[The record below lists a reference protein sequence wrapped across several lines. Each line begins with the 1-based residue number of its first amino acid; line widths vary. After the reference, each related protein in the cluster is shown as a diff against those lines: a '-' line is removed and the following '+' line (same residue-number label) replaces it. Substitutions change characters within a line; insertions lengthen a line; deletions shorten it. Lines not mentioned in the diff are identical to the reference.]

1 MRFDFWFRRYLLGS
15 RLKKKRTPIIGLSSS
30 ARIQEKTRIFI
41 GKGAGFFEL
50 GARSELRRL
59 VDIQVGGGFSLGE
72 NSVVGVGS
80 FIEAFGTVRIGDR
93 VLMGPHVKIF
103 SSTHE
108 YGVPGAL
115 HRPLVKGD
123 ISIGND
129 VWVGAG
135 AVIATNVTIGEN
147 SVIGANAFV
156 NSDVPSNCVVAGS
169 PAKVVK
175 RL

>member
-1 MRFDFWFRRYLLGS
+1 M
-15 RLKKKRTPIIGLSSS
+15 
-30 ARIQEKTRIFI
+30 
-41 GKGAGFFEL
+41 
-50 GARSELRRL
+50 
-59 VDIQVGGGFSLGE
+59 
-72 NSVVGVGS
+72 
-80 FIEAFGTVRIGDR
+80 
-93 VLMGPHVKIF
+93 
-103 SSTHE
+103 
-108 YGVPGAL
+108 PGAL